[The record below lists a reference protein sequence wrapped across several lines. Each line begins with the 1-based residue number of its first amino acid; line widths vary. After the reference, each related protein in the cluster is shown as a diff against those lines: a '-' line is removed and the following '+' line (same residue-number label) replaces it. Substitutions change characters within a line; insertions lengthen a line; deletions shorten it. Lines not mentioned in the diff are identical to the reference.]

1 MQISP
6 SLQLARK
13 CGAAAVALL
22 AVAFAP
28 SAFGQGGG
36 QWPQQAPQQYPPQ
49 PQMQVP
55 NQPQYQQGYGRPQYQ
70 GYGQQQPNPQLYPP
84 LEPQQ
89 AYPSQA
95 PQQVAPAAPI
105 PAPAGGVGGAQV
117 PAYPSA
123 QQPLPPQ
130 QQPAQVMPA
139 QPAPS
144 QHPSAGT
151 APAVAPPAVA
161 APSRPAPS
169 QATKPTGALQQP
181 GPSAE
186 LPKERVE
193 ADVSTRSVAIT
204 SSFTGTEIVVFG
216 SVENSRQETAES
228 GLYDI
233 AITIEG
239 TSTPVVTRKKENVG
253 GLWINTKAQTF
264 NGVPSYY
271 AIVSTRPVAEIAE
284 PSVLHANQI
293 GFEHISMK
301 AIAGVKAPPA
311 SELESFKE
319 AVIRR
324 KQADKLYQKSD
335 YGVAF
340 IGRSLFRSA
349 VNLPANVP
357 VGPLVAHVY
366 LFKDGKL
373 LSKYSSKVSLQ
384 REGIE
389 RYMHDFAFD
398 YPLFYGIFAVFIA
411 VAAGL
416 IASSLFKKGS
426 H

>member
-1 MQISP
+1 MQIRSSKP
-6 SLQLARK
+6 LARQ
-13 CGAAAVALL
+13 GLAAAIALL
-22 AVAFAP
+22 AVALAP
-28 SAFGQGGG
+28 SAFAQGGG
-36 QWPQQAPQQYPPQ
+36 QWPQQSPQAYPPQ
-49 PQMQVP
+49 QQLQAPT
-55 NQPQYQQGYGRPQYQ
+55 QPQYPQGYGQPQYQ
-70 GYGQQQPNPQLYPP
+70 GYGQQQPNQQLYPP
-84 LEPQQ
+84 LQPQQ
-89 AYPSQA
+89 AYPSQS
-95 PQQVAPAAPI
+95 PQQVAPAAPL
-105 PAPAGGVGGAQV
+105 PSTAGGAQV

-123 QQPLPPQ
+123 QQPLQPTPAQ
-130 QQPAQVMPA
+130 QLPVHAAPAQQPAPTQ
-139 QPAPS
+139 
-144 QHPSAGT
+144 
-151 APAVAPPAVA
+151 A
-161 APSRPAPS
+161 APSLAAPARATPG
-169 QATKPTGALQQP
+169 QAAKPTGALQQTAQV
-181 GPSAE
+181 GE

-239 TSTPVVTRKKENVG
+239 TATPVVTRKKENVG

-264 NGVPSYY
+264 QGVPSYY
-271 AIVSTRPVAEIAE
+271 AIVSTRPVSEVAEAA
-284 PSVLHANQI
+284 VLNANQI

-301 AIAGVKAPPA
+301 PIPGAKAPPA
-311 SELESFKE
+311 SELDSFKE